1 MMGGGHLSSL
11 LQKVNYNENIKRSKV
26 VCTRRCRPDITHGSS
41 NLSDPSTRTYKH
53 YIRRDKP
60 REDFLMKNQKHIS
73 VPTEAHEWLLNKAK
87 ELQGMQ
93 PISRVTLGD
102 VVLDV
107 IRAVEDYDF
116 SG

>member
-1 MMGGGHLSSL
+1 
-11 LQKVNYNENIKRSKV
+11 
-26 VCTRRCRPDITHGSS
+26 
-41 NLSDPSTRTYKH
+41 
-53 YIRRDKP
+53 
-60 REDFLMKNQKHIS
+60 MKKQIA
-73 VPTEAHEWLLNKAK
+73 VPAEAHEWLLNKAK

-102 VVLDV
+102 VVLHV